1 MASRGAAGTQLSAP
15 KGTRTSSYST
25 PKLHDE
31 VTRQGRQLTKAKDA
45 LMRTFGSGWMESS
58 VKGKVI
64 SVAKTKWRVEWTI
77 GKATIVLDHGKAFW
91 KPKITPTN
99 RDVGSV
105 SGPAVENDHLE
116 KEEDQGDHEMEAA
129 REDTKKVTM
138 MPTIPYSAS
147 WEVNS

>member
-31 VTRQGRQLTKAKDA
+31 VTQQGRQLTKAKDA

-77 GKATIVLDHGKAFW
+77 GKGHYCLGSRKGVL
-91 KPKITPTN
+91 
-99 RDVGSV
+99 
-105 SGPAVENDHLE
+105 
-116 KEEDQGDHEMEAA
+116 EAK
-129 REDTKKVTM
+129 D
-138 MPTIPYSAS
+138 
-147 WEVNS
+147 NSYK